1 MPEPPRRRR
10 SPSSPQ
16 QRRTSREGNGILPT
30 IALGVGVVVAG
41 LGIGAFLSA
50 LQSKNGGA
58 PGPAP
63 SGVLPIVTPVAQP
76 TRGPLAIATLVGH
89 PSPTPTPE
97 PTDTPEATNTP
108 APTATPAATTTPAP
122 AGATTAPTAAPTV
135 PPTPRA
141 RTSSAPRAVPTA
153 VVVTPVPAVRA
164 EASLPSYAEHEP
176 ARPAERPAEGFGVQ
190 AQATVRRY
198 LDAIIGGDENTAYA
212 AFGVSPGDANVQLTE
227 QGFLD
232 SGARITALRTR
243 HVDAAGATIEAE
255 LNTARGAYEATY
267 HVSRGPNG
275 PVIDQHDYIKV

>member
-50 LQSKNGGA
+50 LQSKSAGA

-63 SGVLPIVTPVAQP
+63 SGVLPVVTPVAQP
-76 TRGPLAIATLVGH
+76 SRGPVAIATLVGH

-97 PTDTPEATNTP
+97 PTDTPEATDTP
-108 APTATPAATTTPAP
+108 ISTATPAATTTPSAP
-122 AGATTAPTAAPTV
+122 ARATAAP
-135 PPTPRA
+135 
-141 RTSSAPRAVPTA
+141 PRAVPTP
-153 VVVTPVPAVRA
+153 VVVTPVPAAHAVA
-164 EASLPSYAEHEP
+164 TLPSYAEHEP
-176 ARPAERPAEGFGVQ
+176 ARPAERPAEGFGAQ

-198 LDAIIGGDENTAYA
+198 LDAIISGDENTAYG
-212 AFGVSPGDANVQLTE
+212 AFGVSPGDPNIQLTE

-243 HVDAAGATIEAE
+243 HVDATGATIEAE
-255 LNTARGAYEATY
+255 LSTARGAYEATY